1 MVLIMS
7 KFFSLLAFVTK
18 IGLVVVFTLA
28 FVLTIVSSLYLWL
41 GESLGLVNEFEE

>member
-7 KFFSLLAFVTK
+7 KFFSLLAFIAKVM
-18 IGLVVVFTLA
+18 LVMVYVGA

-41 GESLGLVNEFEE
+41 GESLGVCSE

>member
-18 IGLVVVFTLA
+18 AVLVMVYVGA
-28 FVLTIVSSLYLWL
+28 FVLTIVSSFYLWL
-41 GESLGLVNEFEE
+41 GESLGVCSE